1 MLTFV
6 LFTTLFLTEPWSIA
20 SLRMNHSN
28 ASTRRDVCQR
38 WLTAA
43 NVLATATTTTSF
55 TVTTL
60 PLAAL
65 ARNLPQDTGADRSAT
80 GTLST
85 LIPIV
90 KIQKTLSHV
99 NNILS
104 KPPRRGDVDA
114 PSTFLQLQEIKTA
127 IANIP
132 TLEQKFKRVF
142 DEYSDPVSYKQK
154 YLDQNAFLVYYTK
167 GFDGP
172 NRPSIEA
179 DLSDLKQTLQYG
191 ARNEAWVAWEGFVS
205 ELQFAPKQQQQQQ
218 YPVSATGDNNDNT
231 SSTSFHELLSA
242 LQATQVVVDSYLS
255 LAPPT
260 DLVKAQQQIQ

>member
-1 MLTFV
+1 M
-6 LFTTLFLTEPWSIA
+6 
-20 SLRMNHSN
+20 
-28 ASTRRDVCQR
+28 
-38 WLTAA
+38 
-43 NVLATATTTTSF
+43 
-55 TVTTL
+55 
-60 PLAAL
+60 PLGAL

-104 KPPRRGDVDA
+104 IPPKRGDGDMA
-114 PSTFLQLQEIKTA
+114 LSPTPSQLQDIKMA

-132 TLEQKFKRVF
+132 TLEQKFKRIF

-179 DLSDLKQTLQYG
+179 DLPDLKQTLQYG
-191 ARNEAWVAWEGFVS
+191 ARNEAWVAWESFVA
-205 ELQFAPKQQQQQQ
+205 ELQFAQHQQ
-218 YPVSATGDNNDNT
+218 YPASATRDDDDVTN
-231 SSTSFHELLSA
+231 SSLHELLTA
-242 LQATQVVVDSYLS
+242 LQATQVAVDSYLS

-260 DLVKAQQQIQ
+260 DLVEAQQQIK